1 LNRATCWTTARG
13 YERVAVATS
22 VLAGSAGTINAVRQ
36 PQSRSEEA
44 SDQAKPQQTLS
55 QLIARIL
62 DQMSVSAWLPS
73 AVVVFALL
81 FVFSLRGADGDVGG
95 AIAHIGELDPGPL
108 VLLLG
113 AVIVTTMITQAFEF
127 EAIRLLEGYWGAQP
141 LNAWFSDVRFRR
153 HLRRRNALRKRARDA
168 EIRAVMAA
176 QPRML
181 QAGRSPVLV
190 GVLVAKYTGGD
201 FSGVSAA
208 DQEAANNLQWKRWA
222 PAREL
227 RRWDA
232 LIDALEEYPRSDR
245 LVMPTRLGNALRA
258 REEDV
263 LPASVGK
270 LETFVQ
276 RVFHK
281 LPVTLQTEHDQFRSR
296 LDLYCS
302 LVVVFCLTGVIATLL
317 LLGLDA
323 ALVASSAGI
332 ALALAWL
339 SYRAAIASARAYGG
353 LLQVIADVPT
363 SNDVSP

>member
-1 LNRATCWTTARG
+1 M
-13 YERVAVATS
+13 S
-22 VLAGSAGTINAVRQ
+22 VLAEGAGTIKAVRP
-36 PQSRSEEA
+36 PQSKPEEA
-44 SDQAKPQQTLS
+44 SDQVKPQQTLS

-73 AVVVFALL
+73 AVVVFVLL
-81 FVFSLRGADGDVGG
+81 FVFSLRGADGDVGR
-95 AIAHIGELDPGPL
+95 AIAHIGELDAGPL
-108 VLLLG
+108 VLLFG

-127 EAIRLLEGYWGAQP
+127 EAIRLLEGYWGAHP
-141 LNAWFSDVRFRR
+141 LNAWFSDVRFRT

-168 EIRAVMAA
+168 EIQALTAA

-181 QAGRSPVLV
+181 QGGRSPVHV
-190 GVLVAKYTGGD
+190 GILVASYTGGD
-201 FSGVSAA
+201 LSGVPAA
-208 DQEAANNLQWKRWA
+208 DQEAAHNLQWKKWA
-222 PAREL
+222 PARDL

-232 LIDALEEYPRSDR
+232 LVDALEEYPRSDR

-263 LPASVGK
+263 LPASAGK

-276 RVFHK
+276 RVFHE

-302 LVVVFCLTGVIATLL
+302 LVLVFCFTGVIATLL
-317 LLGLDA
+317 LRGLGA
-323 ALVASSAGI
+323 ALVASAAGI

-353 LLQVIADVPT
+353 LLQVIADVT
-363 SNDVSP
+363 DSGDASP